1 MAFTDFDS
9 VALGAKPG
17 IEFGKAVTPT
27 LVAGRPHSL
36 FYLAGNPGAAA
47 APTPGLAGAA
57 LTAYTGQLPYTNQS
71 GGLESRLGRFQAGA
85 TVAGQLLLCDRLW
98 HNSGI
103 TITQTTAHTI
113 DSVAFPARDDN
124 GATGGVGVLVGVEVS
139 AATGAGTPTL
149 TLGYTNSGNTSGRT
163 ATNYI
168 STAATSAAG
177 AFYPIGLQASD
188 VGVRS
193 IQTFTLSATWSS
205 GTIHLVAYRVLARLE
220 LPAANTPNA
229 IDPLTGLLPR
239 AYDNTVPFLIFIPS
253 TTTAS
258 NVTGHVVWTHG

>member
-9 VALGAKPG
+9 VALGGRPAR
-17 IEFGKAVTPT
+17 EFGKAATPT

-57 LTAYTGQLPYTNQS
+57 LTAYAGQLPYTNPTS
-71 GGLESRLGRFQAGA
+71 GLECRLARLQAGA
-85 TVAGQLLLCDRLW
+85 TIAGQLLLCDRLW
-98 HNSGI
+98 HNSGF
-103 TITQTTAHTI
+103 TITSTSAQTVN
-113 DSVAFPARDDN
+113 SVAFPARDDN
-124 GATGGVGVLVGVEVS
+124 GSTDGVGVLVGVEVS

-149 TLGYTNSGNTSGRT
+149 TLGYTNSGNTAGRT

-168 STAATSAAG
+168 ATAATSAIG
-177 AFYPIGLQASD
+177 AFYPIGLQGSD
-188 VGVRS
+188 GGVRS
-193 IQTFTLSATWSS
+193 IQTLTLSATWTS

-220 LPAANTPNA
+220 LLAANTPNA
-229 IDPLTGLLPR
+229 IDPLTGLLQR
-239 AYDNTVPFLIFIPS
+239 AYDDTVPFLVFIPS

-258 NVTGHVVWTHG
+258 NVSGHVIWTHG